1 MHTKTLVA
9 TTVFALLAAC
19 GEKPSD
25 TGSDRAAASGRAG
38 SSSAAS
44 GGASQAQP
52 SATPNTPAN
61 LGQPSSQEKR
71 EGANPQQGQVDPKE
85 RAQHRDFQQRG
96 DSKGPSSAETQLKSG
111 G

>member
-1 MHTKTLVA
+1 MHIKTLAA
-9 TTVFALLAAC
+9 TAVLALLAAC
-19 GEKPSD
+19 GEKPAD
-25 TGSDRAAASGRAG
+25 TGSDRAAASNRTG
-38 SSSAAS
+38 SSAAS

-61 LGQPSSQEKR
+61 LGQPTTQAEKR

-85 RAQHRDFQQRG
+85 REQHRDFKQSG
-96 DSKGPSSAETQLKSG
+96 DSKGPSGPDTQPKPG